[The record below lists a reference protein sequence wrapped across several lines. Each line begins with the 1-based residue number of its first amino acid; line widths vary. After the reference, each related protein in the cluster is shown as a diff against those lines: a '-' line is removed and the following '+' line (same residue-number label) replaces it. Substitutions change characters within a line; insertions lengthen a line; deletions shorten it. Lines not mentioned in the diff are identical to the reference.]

1 MSSRTARISL
11 PLFAFSRRKIAK
23 VFDIGLSQIRVYKVT
38 LKFKDFV

>member
-23 VFDIGLSQIRVYKVT
+23 VLDIIKDLIRVYKVT
-38 LKFKDFV
+38 LAV